1 MSDAESNASAGR
13 RAVQRPR
20 RRWLT
25 VVGLVVIFLSGGVLG
40 SALTVILRDRAWP
53 RPRRTLEETRDR
65 LTERIAGKLRLS
77 GDQTEQLRQIVG
89 DRLTEIRQ
97 LRRQIQPETER
108 VAKRLRQRVAALLT
122 DEQKSRWAEL
132 YAELFERWFLDPAS
146 TRPASQPGGA

>member
-1 MSDAESNASAGR
+1 MSDAEGIASTGR

-20 RRWLT
+20 RRCLT
-25 VVGLVVIFLSGGVLG
+25 VVGLVVIFASGGVLG

-53 RPRRTLEETRDR
+53 RPRRTLEEVRDR

-89 DRLTEIRQ
+89 DRLKELRQ
-97 LRRQIQPETER
+97 LRRQIQPEAQR
-108 VAKRLRQRVAALLT
+108 IAKGLRQKVAALLT
-122 DEQKSRWAEL
+122 DEQRPRWAEL
-132 YAELFERWFLDPAS
+132 YSELFERWFADPAS